1 MTAPGA
7 TCSRSRGD
15 DGRDCWRSG
24 TDEGNPGE
32 TPGPRVTGFRLPPL
46 SGGAY
51 ELSEPQEGDRPGFRL
66 LFLVQRFRSVVATG
80 KEDESL
86 PALGS
91 LRARPVDRRRSL
103 PPWCGDRRLHL
114 EGLGHSRRDQPSDRL
129 LGLVLDLAAEGFDPR
144 QESDGSSG
152 GGPPNR

>member
-32 TPGPRVTGFRLPPL
+32 TPGPRVTGFRLPPA

-51 ELSEPQEGDRPGFRL
+51 ELSELQEGDRPGFRF
-66 LFLVQRFRSVVATG
+66 LFLVQRFRPVVGKG
-80 KEDESL
+80 KEGESL
-86 PALGS
+86 PTLGGPS
-91 LRARPVDRRRSL
+91 PRPFDRGRSL
-103 PPWCGDRRLHL
+103 SRGRGDRRIDI
-114 EGLGHSRRDQPSDRL
+114 EGPGHRRRDRSSDPL
-129 LGLVLDLAAEGFDPR
+129 PGVVPGAASPGLDPR
-144 QESDGSSG
+144 QEIDGSSG
-152 GGPPNR
+152 G

>member
-15 DGRDCWRSG
+15 EGRGCWRSG

-51 ELSEPQEGDRPGFRL
+51 ELSELQEGDRSRFRL
-66 LFLVQRFRSVVATG
+66 LFLVQRFRAVVGTG
-80 KEDESL
+80 KEGESL
-86 PALGS
+86 PALGD
-91 LRARPVDRRRSL
+91 LGTRPVDRRRSL

-114 EGLGHSRRDQPSDRL
+114 EGPRGRACVSVGGSARRSE
-129 LGLVLDLAAEGFDPR
+129 A
-144 QESDGSSG
+144 
-152 GGPPNR
+152 